1 MQVWTWYVWI
11 PHMPAVEL
19 LKDYL
24 DVYPASRHADEVN
37 FLIGS
42 AHFGQGEYQKAIFW
56 FNESNIDML
65 SPEQQEAYCF
75 RLAYSL
81 LQIGDMEKARGYF
94 ARIEQIGTKNWN
106 NGSKKKYN
114 KKTGCVERIKDNNGK
129 EKLQNLSIEEQGEEN
144 VW

>member
-1 MQVWTWYVWI
+1 M
-11 PHMPAVEL
+11 
-19 LKDYL
+19 KDYL

-65 SPEQQEAYCF
+65 SPEQQEVYCF

-94 ARIEQIGTKNWN
+94 ARIEQIGTKYREASTYYVAYIDYAT
-106 NGSKKKYN
+106 GKYN
-114 KKTGCVERIKDNNGK
+114 NALVEFNPLEGLAVIRSDLCTISRKFILSRINTRK
-129 EKLQNLSIEEQGEEN
+129 
-144 VW
+144 